1 MPSINFEKYQ
11 ARAEI
16 IKAMA
21 HPSRL
26 IIIDQLA
33 QKEKCVGDL
42 RDIIGCDTSTVSKH
56 LNILKNAGLV
66 VSEKQGLNVYY
77 RLKTP
82 CILNFFGCVEDVLKS
97 GLKTQQ
103 IALRK

>member
-1 MPSINFEKYQ
+1 MPVINFEKYE
-11 ARAEI
+11 ARADI

-26 IIIDQLA
+26 IIIDQLS
-33 QKEKCVGDL
+33 KEEKCVGDL
-42 RDIIGCDTSTVSKH
+42 TELIGCDTSTVSKH
-56 LNILKNAGLV
+56 LNILKKAGLV
-66 VSEKQGLNVYY
+66 SSDKRGLNVYY

-97 GLKTQQ
+97 GIKSQQ